1 MTTGYKTLT
10 PNQLGTLLHA
20 LATRRIP
27 WTAARVWCA
36 CVEMQAIREAVVR
49 QRRQRRDRRGLTPE
63 YTREEIETLTG
74 LNRRMVTR
82 GLGQLQKAGLLEF
95 QSDTISFP
103 TEAVPEATDTVED
116 LAGSRS
122 PRRPIPVPRTVLRFL
137 ALQPTAA
144 LGRVMLGYVAR
155 GLTLDRKGGAIRTA
169 GTLKASWLSDVLGL
183 SQRAVRYAQKELKRL
198 GWICPDRAST
208 QWKLNRTGAWFAI
221 RLDWAPAV
229 APLKVEIG
237 TPAAPPRE
245 DRKTPSE
252 DQNQKLVFSGLQGN
266 QPDLNRIHP
275 NDLHDRGRL
284 RVLFRQAVQR
294 GWLRHCQSDALNF
307 LAAAVRARST
317 PARDPVRVF
326 VSLVRERRWNHITQ
340 AQEDQARRALRE
352 SSNRPPSTVHAIRDV
367 LKTLLPASLRGQS
380 VHPHVTGPNP
390 ASARCPEAVLPGQSE
405 DLKGPP

>member
-1 MTTGYKTLT
+1 MSYKTLT
-10 PNQLGTLLHA
+10 PNQIGSLLFS
-20 LATRRIP
+20 LSTRRIP
-27 WTAARVWCA
+27 WTAARIWLA
-36 CVEMQAIREAVVR
+36 CWEMTAIREAVVR
-49 QRRQRRDRRGLTPE
+49 QRRQRRDRRVLTPD

-74 LNRRMVTR
+74 LSRRMVTR

-95 QSDTISFP
+95 ESQSISFL
-103 TEAVPEATDTVED
+103 TEALPEAADTVED

-122 PRRPIPVPRTVLRFL
+122 TRRPIPVPRTVLRFL
-137 ALQPTAA
+137 AQQPAAA

-169 GTLKASWLSDVLGL
+169 GTVKASWLSDLLGL

-221 RLDWAPAV
+221 RLDWAPGV

-252 DQNQKLVFSGLQGN
+252 DQNQKLVFSGRSESE
-266 QPDLNRIHP
+266 PDLNRIQP
-275 NDLHDRGRL
+275 SDLHDRGRL

-326 VSLVRERRWNHITQ
+326 VSLVRNRRWNHITQ
-340 AQEDQARRALRE
+340 AQEDLARRTLRAAE
-352 SSNRPPSTVHAIRDV
+352 KTGSEPVTAIGGV
-367 LKTLLPASLRGQS
+367 LKWLCAGGGKICRGTTTEE
-380 VHPHVTGPNP
+380 TGI
-390 ASARCPEAVLPGQSE
+390 
-405 DLKGPP
+405 